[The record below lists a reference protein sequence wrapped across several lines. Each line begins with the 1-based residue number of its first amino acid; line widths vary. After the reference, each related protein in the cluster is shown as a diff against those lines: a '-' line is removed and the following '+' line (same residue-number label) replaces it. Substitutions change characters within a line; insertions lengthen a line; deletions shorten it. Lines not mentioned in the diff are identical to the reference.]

1 MKSTS
6 GLFSG
11 ILLRR
16 RHVAALVGMI
26 LAWTGATGQARATEV
41 IFVSNPA
48 EFRID
53 RFALDGASLGS
64 IAVPNFGPYGLA
76 VSSQGILYAS
86 NQFNQIVRFD
96 SAGTP
101 LDPNAGSPFIST
113 GLASPYFL
121 AVDSAGQIYASNFGG
136 NSVTVY
142 NSSGALVR
150 TVSNSVSQPYGIA
163 VDGSGNL
170 YVANYGSNTVK
181 TYDNQGLLQSSF
193 DLPFGTNP
201 RGLAIS
207 SDNFLYVTNYYD
219 HTILKYDLAGTLI
232 STIAP
237 DFLNDPTDL
246 AFDSNGNLYAVNEG
260 NSTLSKY
267 AAGSV
272 HVPGFQPTG
281 LSGPYGIAIGV
292 PEPST
297 YVMAILAGSVLGACA
312 VRRRRRGNSAN
323 DLRVSK

>member
-1 MKSTS
+1 MQSVS
-6 GLFSG
+6 GLFGKSA
-11 ILLRR
+11 RR
-16 RHVAALVGMI
+16 SRPVAALVGLI
-26 LAWTGATGQARATEV
+26 LAWTGATRQASASEV

-53 RFALDGASLGS
+53 RFATDGSSLGS
-64 IAVPNFGPYGLA
+64 IAVPNYGPYGLA

-96 SAGTP
+96 KAGNA
-101 LDPNAGSPFIST
+101 LDPGPTSPFIST
-113 GLASPYFL
+113 GLSSPYFL
-121 AVDSAGQIYASNFGG
+121 AVDSAGQIYASNYGG

-142 NSSGALVR
+142 NSSGGLVR
-150 TVSNSVSQPYGIA
+150 TVSSGVSQPYGIA

-181 TYDNQGLLQSSF
+181 TYDQTGALQSSF

-201 RGLAIS
+201 RGLAVS

-219 HTILKYDLAGTLI
+219 HTILKYDLGGTLI
-232 STIAP
+232 STITAGL
-237 DFLNDPTDL
+237 DDPTDL

-260 NSTLSKY
+260 NSTVSKY

-272 HVPGFQPTG
+272 YVPGFQPTG

-292 PEPST
+292 PEPAT
-297 YVMAILAGSVLGACA
+297 YVLAILAGSVLGACA
-312 VRRRRRGNSAN
+312 VRRRRREKSAKEH
-323 DLRVSK
+323 RMRT

>member
-76 VSSQGILYAS
+76 VSSQGTLYAS

-96 SAGTP
+96 KNGNA
-101 LDPNAGSPFIST
+101 LDPNPSSPFIST
-113 GLASPYFL
+113 GLSSPYFL

-136 NSVTVY
+136 NSVSVY
-142 NSSGALVR
+142 SSAGALVR
-150 TVSNSVSQPYGIA
+150 TVSNAVSQPYGIA

-170 YVANYGSNTVK
+170 YVANYGSNSVK
-181 TYDNQGLLQSSF
+181 TYDSTGALQSSF

-201 RGLAIS
+201 RGLAVS

-219 HTILKYDLAGTLI
+219 HTILKYGLDGTPI
-232 STIAP
+232 STITASL
-237 DFLNDPTDL
+237 DDPTDL
-246 AFDSNGNLYAVNEG
+246 AFDSQGNLYAVNEG
-260 NSTLSKY
+260 NSTVSKY
-267 AAGSV
+267 TAGGT
-272 HVPGFQPTG
+272 HVPGFQPAG

-297 YVMAILAGSVLGACA
+297 YVLAVLAGSVLGACA